1 MIAQI
6 DSGSRA
12 VPSFLSAFCA
22 LATRLQRTSNAPPGT
37 PVTDPS
43 PIDPRPISLLD
54 ERRYAG
60 QHIHDSAYSSLADE
74 RTNNK
79 IQD

>member
-6 DSGSRA
+6 DSSSRA
-12 VPSFLSAFCA
+12 ILSFLSTFCA

-43 PIDPRPISLLD
+43 PIDPRAISLLD

-60 QHIHDSAYSSLADE
+60 QHMRDSANSSLADE
-74 RTNNK
+74 
-79 IQD
+79 

>member
-6 DSGSRA
+6 DISSRA
-12 VPSFLSAFCA
+12 ILSFLSTFCA
-22 LATRLQRTSNAPPGT
+22 LATHPHRTPCT

-43 PIDPRPISLLD
+43 PIDPRAISLLD

-60 QHIHDSAYSSLADE
+60 QHMHDSANSSLADE
-74 RTNNK
+74 
-79 IQD
+79 

>member
-22 LATRLQRTSNAPPGT
+22 LTTHLQRTPST
-37 PVTDPS
+37 PVTYPS

>member
-6 DSGSRA
+6 DSSSRA
-12 VPSFLSAFCA
+12 VLSFLSTFCA
-22 LATRLQRTSNAPPGT
+22 LATYLQRTPST

-43 PIDPRPISLLD
+43 PIDPRAISLLD

-60 QHIHDSAYSSLADE
+60 QHMRDSANSSLADE
-74 RTNNK
+74 
-79 IQD
+79 